1 MAGVSVA
8 ASPPAKSKAAAA
20 KLPPEPPGIV
30 PQVILN
36 GVGPMEWNAAVGRER
51 GSGVSAPDWPAL
63 RVLQPSGGE
72 SLYVFRE
79 RAFTPTLIASWPRQD
94 MTAHWVRIF
103 PNWLVVET
111 MADSAARFY
120 GLDGAVHWEARS
132 DAMPV
137 GLGRD
142 LILTRRPS
150 RVESL
155 PPRMSVT
162 SVMSG
167 KSRVSWPALAG
178 WSAVSPLENFLAVNT
193 VGIVDTVSGQRQ
205 DELRLMDLEGT
216 ILWARTL
223 AADPRPF
230 AVSNFGDVAIARE
243 RQLLV
248 FDRTGAEKLRV
259 PIPRNSVG
267 RTAISA
273 DGRFA
278 LVATSAPVG
287 RHGTGGIW
295 VALFDTSVKTA
306 VWSRKNLPVE
316 GGKLAEVT
324 ELSLSDDGQRALVRL
339 TTGPVFLLGP
349 DGKRVASWNLERISR
364 GEFDP
369 EGVPRRTWLSGS
381 GELVAFTMPV
391 APSISGARG
400 WLFRVPR

>member
-8 ASPPAKSKAAAA
+8 ASPPAKSKAPPA
-20 KLPPEPPGIV
+20 KRQPPEPEGIV

-63 RVLQPSGGE
+63 RVLQPLGGE

-79 RAFTPTLIASWPRQD
+79 RAITPMLVASWPRQD
-94 MTAHWVRIF
+94 AAAHRVRIF
-103 PNWLVVET
+103 PNYRWIAVSSA
-111 MADSAARFY
+111 ADSAVRFY
-120 GLDGAVHWEARS
+120 GLDGSVHWESRW

-142 LILTRRPS
+142 LILTRRPA
-150 RVESL
+150 
-155 PPRMSVT
+155 RMSVT
-162 SVMSG
+162 SVESG
-167 KSRVSWPALAG
+167 ESRVSWPALAG

-193 VGIVDTVSGQRQ
+193 IGIADTASGQRQ
-205 DELRLMDLEGT
+205 DELRLLDLEGT

-223 AADPRPF
+223 TADPRPF

-267 RTAISA
+267 RTAITA

-295 VALFDTSVKTA
+295 IALFDTSTKTA

-349 DGKRVASWNLERISR
+349 DGKRLASWNLERISR

-369 EGVPRRTWLSGS
+369 EGVPRRTWLSS
-381 GELVAFTMPV
+381 DGELVAFTMPV

>member
-8 ASPPAKSKAAAA
+8 ASPPAKSKAPPARR
-20 KLPPEPPGIV
+20 LPPEPPGIV

-51 GSGVSAPDWPAL
+51 GSGPSAPDWPAL
-63 RVLQPSGGE
+63 RVLQPLGGE

-79 RAFTPTLIASWPRQD
+79 RAFTPMLVASWPRQD
-94 MTAHWVRIF
+94 LAAHSVRIF
-103 PNWLVVET
+103 PNYRWIAVSSA
-111 MADSAARFY
+111 ADSAVRFY
-120 GLDGAVHWEARS
+120 GLDGSVHWEARW

-150 RVESL
+150 R
-155 PPRMSVT
+155 MSVT
-162 SVMSG
+162 SVESG

-193 VGIVDTVSGQRQ
+193 IGIADTVSGQRQ
-205 DELRLMDLEGT
+205 DELRLLDLEGT

-223 AADPRPF
+223 TADPRLF

-248 FDRTGAEKLRV
+248 FDRTGAEKMRV

-267 RTAISA
+267 RTAITS

-278 LVATSAPVG
+278 LVASSAPVG

-295 VALFDTSVKTA
+295 IALFDTSTKTA

-339 TTGPVFLLGP
+339 NTGPVFLLGP
-349 DGKRVASWNLERISR
+349 DGKRLASWNLERISR

-369 EGVPRRTWLSGS
+369 EGVPRRTWLSAD